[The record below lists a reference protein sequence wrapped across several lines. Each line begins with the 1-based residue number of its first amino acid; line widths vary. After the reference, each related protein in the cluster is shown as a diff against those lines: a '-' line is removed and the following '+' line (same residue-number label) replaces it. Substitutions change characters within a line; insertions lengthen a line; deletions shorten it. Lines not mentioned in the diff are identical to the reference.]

1 MASPAVRHASG
12 RRSGIGRGREPGR
25 FSSAKR
31 LAGIERFSLQAL
43 IAGVLSKLGKPR
55 YNRVLFRG
63 VAKLV
68 KALDFDSS
76 MRRFESFFPCQDMK
90 APVVYAA
97 GAFSLCSMRICHLWR
112 RACYRH

>member
-1 MASPAVRHASG
+1 MQAVADLASG
-12 RRSGIGRGREPGR
+12 AAASQAG
-25 FSSAKR
+25 SASAKR

-76 MRRFESFFPCQDMK
+76 MRRFESFFPCQDIK

>member
-1 MASPAVRHASG
+1 MQAVADLASG
-12 RRSGIGRGREPGR
+12 AAASQAG
-25 FSSAKR
+25 SASAKR

-55 YNRVLFRG
+55 YNRFLFRG

-76 MRRFESFFPCQDMK
+76 MRRFESFLPCQNPK
-90 APVVYAA
+90 PC
-97 GAFSLCSMRICHLWR
+97 SLQ
-112 RACYRH
+112 